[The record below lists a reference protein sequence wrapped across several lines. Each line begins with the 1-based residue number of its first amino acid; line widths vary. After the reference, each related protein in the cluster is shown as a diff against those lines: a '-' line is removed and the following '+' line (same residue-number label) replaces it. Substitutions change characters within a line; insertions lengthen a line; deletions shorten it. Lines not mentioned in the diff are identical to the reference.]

1 MIRVLLVDDSP
12 VTLMVLQSILEKE
25 PDISVIGQAK
35 NGKEAI
41 ILASRLAPDIITMDI
56 NMPDLDG
63 FATTRQIMERTPVPI
78 IIVSGIDNLEEIRAS
93 FRAVEAGALAVFR
106 KPPAFGYPGYEEA
119 VSEFV
124 NAIRTY
130 SEVKVIR
137 RRFNHLNV
145 PKQDVSTIQIPFQI
159 HQDIRVVVIGAST
172 GGPQVIQEIL
182 RNLPLGF
189 PLPLVLVQHMSP
201 GFIEGLALW
210 LTESTGFPVSIAR
223 DGEILQPGI
232 LYVAP
237 DGKHTGITSDLRF
250 SFSISPPEHNLRPS
264 VSYLFRSAAKNLGSH
279 VLGILLSGMGSDGAE
294 ELLQIRQNGGCTII
308 QDRDSSFVYGM
319 PGAAEMLNA
328 GMFSLPPV
336 EIARFLR
343 SLPERRQL

>member
-25 PDISVIGQAK
+25 SDISVIGKAK

-106 KPPAFGYPGYEEA
+106 KPPALGDADYEQAAFEL
-119 VSEFV
+119 V
-124 NAIRTY
+124 NAIRTF

-137 RRFNHLNV
+137 RRANHQIT
-145 PKQDVSTIQIPFQI
+145 PKADVSNLSIPFQI
-159 HQDIRVVVIGAST
+159 HQEIRVVVLGAST
-172 GGPQVIQEIL
+172 GGPQVIQEIIK
-182 RNLPLGF
+182 NIPKNISV
-189 PLPLVLVQHMSP
+189 PLVLVQHMSP

-210 LTESTGFPVSIAR
+210 LTESTGFPVQIAR
-223 DGEILQPGI
+223 EGEVLQPGI

-250 SFSISPPEHNLRPS
+250 SFSKSPPEHNLRPS
-264 VSYLFRSAAKNLGSH
+264 VSYLFRSAAKNLGSY
-279 VLGILLSGMGSDGAE
+279 VLGVLLSGMGSDGAE

-336 EIARFLR
+336 EIARFLQ
-343 SLPERRQL
+343 SVSERRHL

>member
-1 MIRVLLVDDSP
+1 MIRVLLVDDSE
-12 VTLMVLQSILEKE
+12 VTLMVLQSIFERE
-25 PDISVIGQAK
+25 PDISVIGKAK

-63 FATTRQIMERTPVPI
+63 FTTTRQIMERTPVPI
-78 IIVSGIDNLEEIRAS
+78 IIVSGIDNLEEIQAS

-106 KPPAFGYPGYEEA
+106 KPPAFDDPEYEKAAAELVFA
-119 VSEFV
+119 V
-124 NAIRTY
+124 RTF

-137 RRFNHLNV
+137 RRTNYKGILKGESLQARIPFNIG
-145 PKQDVSTIQIPFQI
+145 QDVRI
-159 HQDIRVVVIGAST
+159 VVMGAST
-172 GGPQVIQEIL
+172 GGPQVVQEIL
-182 RNLPLGF
+182 QNIPRDF
-189 PLPLVLVQHMSP
+189 SLPLVLVQHMSP

-210 LTESTGFPVSIAR
+210 LTESTGFPVKIALE
-223 DGEILQPGI
+223 GAIAEPGT
-232 LYVAP
+232 LYLAP

-250 SFSISPPEHNLRPS
+250 SFSSAPPEHNLRPS
-264 VSYLFRSAAKNLGSH
+264 VSYLFRTAANNLGSH

-294 ELLQIRQNGGCTII
+294 ELLQIKQKGGCTII
-308 QDRDSSFVYGM
+308 QDMESSFVYGM

-336 EIARFLR
+336 EIARFLQAV
-343 SLPERRQL
+343 SGRRCQ